1 LLRAG
6 FGGKEMRDVFEVV
19 ARCLQSGI
27 PLALGTLV
35 ETRNSSP
42 APLGTAV
49 AVYGDGA
56 IAGNIGAGCYEGE
69 IVEACLE
76 TLIDGEFRTL
86 SINLESTDEITG
98 SSGCG
103 GALRI
108 AVWRPGAGFFKTAS
122 ALAFGSEDVA
132 LNIEGYRVEV
142 PAKRPLFL
150 IGATTL
156 AQEIA
161 QMARALDFFVTVVD
175 PRPAFAT
182 NDRIPDADAL
192 VVEWPDAHLPGVLDA
207 KSAIVVL
214 SHDPKFDIPA
224 LQCALQSDAWYIG
237 LLGSRRSQ
245 AARRQSLREAGFDDA
260 QLARIHGPVG
270 LDLGGV
276 TTGET
281 AVSIL
286 GHIVAMRSGH
296 SASALDTITGSI
308 HETPARVSS

>member
-1 LLRAG
+1 
-6 FGGKEMRDVFEVV
+6 MRGVFEVV

-27 PLALGTLV
+27 PCALGTLV

-42 APLGTAV
+42 APIGTTV

-86 SINLESTDEITG
+86 GVNLESTDEITG

-108 AVWRPGAGFFKTAS
+108 AVWRPGAEFFNTAC

-132 LNIEGYRVEV
+132 LNLEGYRVEV

-150 IGATTL
+150 VGATTL
-156 AQEIA
+156 AQQIA
-161 QMARALDFFVTVVD
+161 QMARPLDFFTTVVD
-175 PRPAFAT
+175 PRPAFST

-192 VVEWPDAHLPGVLDA
+192 VVEWPDAYFPGALNA
-207 KSAIVVL
+207 GSAVVVL

-245 AARRQSLREAGFDDA
+245 AARRESLREAGFDEA

-270 LDLGGV
+270 LDLGGNS
-276 TTGET
+276 TGET

-286 GHIVAMRSGH
+286 SHIVAMRTGH
-296 SASALDTITGSI
+296 GASALDTTTGSI
-308 HETPARVSS
+308 HQVPDRVSS